1 MMRTLLALIAM
12 LLALPALAQTA
23 LVTSGEHADFTR
35 LVVTLPEDAEWRFG
49 RTEAGY
55 ELVAA
60 ALPGL
65 RYDLSGIWD
74 RIPRTRLTNVWADP
88 TTGALQLSLGCACH
102 AFPFEFEPGTIVID
116 LRNGPAPPGS
126 AFEAA
131 LDGAAVGA
139 LASAAERVTK
149 PPETYG
155 FDWLQTARRPTAPI
169 SDNALPAVPLA
180 TGRVSL
186 GPLRDALL
194 MEISRGAAEGL
205 VEVTPKGLAAP
216 APDDIPRDLPWS
228 QVSIGEL
235 PGLAAG
241 ASVPAMG
248 EMQADGAA
256 CIADTSLD
264 IANWG
269 GDGPEAL
276 RIADARGGLL
286 GEFDVPDPLAVKRAV
301 RHHLFLGFGAEAL
314 QYLNLLEPS
323 GPADPEA
330 RIYQSIARAV
340 DGMQDPESPFAR
352 MLGCDSAAA
361 LWAALLH
368 DRLPAGADANIA
380 AILRAFFDLP
390 PHLRQHLGPGL
401 ADRFLASGD
410 LEAARSVRDATARVP
425 DISQQDVAL
434 LDARVELGQGHLEAA
449 GTSAEAALDAGGPA
463 GLNAS
468 LALVEARFR
477 TLEPVGPDLPVAVS
491 SYLAEAEGTP
501 AHPALRR
508 ALVLSLALAGQ
519 SLDARATLA
528 DSPETE
534 PDFWRVVGARA
545 TDADLLMV
553 AILPVTSPHPAA
565 EVETSLQIAR
575 RLLALGFADAS
586 LHWLG
591 TLDQTAPPETR
602 LLAAEAELMRGDARA
617 ARDLVAGID
626 TPVAAATRAK
636 ALLALGAVGPAA
648 DSARAGGDLATG
660 ERLEIW
666 NRNWPEVAQNGPS
679 PWQEAAATALADGAE
694 APAGGLLAQ
703 GAASADRSQ
712 KVRDAVAGLLQTVAG
727 PAASP

>member
-1 MMRTLLALIAM
+1 MRGVLALIAM
-12 LLALPALAQTA
+12 LLAAPALAQTA
-23 LVTSGEHADFTR
+23 SVTSGEHPEFTR

-55 ELVAA
+55 ELVAPA
-60 ALPGL
+60 MPGL

-88 TTGALQLSLGCACH
+88 TTGALQLSLGCACN

-126 AFEAA
+126 VFEAA
-131 LDGAAVGA
+131 LDGSAVGA
-139 LASAAERVTK
+139 LASASERATP

-155 FDWLQTARRPTAPI
+155 FDWLRAARRPSAPKT
-169 SDNALPAVPLA
+169 DNAPPTLPLA
-180 TGRVSL
+180 TGGVSL

-205 VEVTPKGLAAP
+205 VEVTPKGLAEP
-216 APDDIPRDLPWS
+216 APDDIASNLPWS
-228 QVSIGEL
+228 QISIGEL
-235 PGLAAG
+235 PGLAVG

-248 EMQADGAA
+248 DMQADGTA
-256 CIADTSLD
+256 CIPDTSLD

-269 GDGPEAL
+269 GDGPGAL
-276 RIADARGGLL
+276 RIADARGALL

-314 QYLNLLEPS
+314 QYLNFLEPS
-323 GPADPEA
+323 EPVDPET
-330 RIYQSIARAV
+330 RMYQSIARAV

-352 MLGCDSAAA
+352 MLRCDSAAA

-368 DRLPAGADANIA
+368 DRLPAGADVNVS
-380 AILRAFFDLP
+380 AILRGFFDLP
-390 PHLRQHLGPGL
+390 PQLRQNLGQGL
-401 ADRFLASGD
+401 ADRFLAFGD

-434 LDARVELGQGHLEAA
+434 LDAKVELGLGRPEAA
-449 GTSAEAALDAGGPA
+449 GASAEAALEGGGPA

-477 TLEPVGPDLPVAVS
+477 ALEPVGPDLPVAVS

-501 AHPALRR
+501 DLPALRR
-508 ALVLSLALAGQ
+508 ALVVSLALAGQ
-519 SLDARATLA
+519 SLDARAALA
-528 DSPETE
+528 GSPETE

-553 AILPVTSPHPAA
+553 AILPVTSPRPAA
-565 EVETSLQIAR
+565 DAETSRQIAR
-575 RLLALGFADAS
+575 RLAALGFADAA
-586 LHWLG
+586 LQWLG
-591 TLDQTAPPETR
+591 ALDQTAPPETR
-602 LLAAEAELMRGDARA
+602 LLAAEAELKRGDARA

-636 ALLALGAVGPAA
+636 ALLALGEVGPAA
-648 DSARAGGDLATG
+648 DSARTGGDLATG

-666 NRNWPEVAQNGPS
+666 NRNWPEVAKNGPS
-679 PWQEAAATALADGAE
+679 PWQEAAATTLADGAE

-703 GAASADRSQ
+703 GAASANRSQ
-712 KVRDAVAGLLQTVAG
+712 KVRDAVAGLLQAVAG
-727 PAASP
+727 PEASP